1 MRSSFSFLGC
11 FLLVTIVQV
20 FIFSLG
26 MEFGGTWFVRIL
38 YWPVQLLSDVFIHAK
53 SEADVMAGIVFVPP
67 VVLVYSLAFTLVAAA
82 VAKRHGT

>member
-1 MRSSFSFLGC
+1 M
-11 FLLVTIVQV
+11 LVTIVQV

>member
-20 FIFSLG
+20 FIFALG